1 VVVLR
6 AAIQP
11 MHRSAEVVDDGQ
23 LGVAITYA
31 QNPVHRSIAD
41 DHPVHLSPRTV
52 DTDVKQGCETLAAE
66 KVDSAQVEDHLLR
79 SAGVP
84 CDEASEGL
92 AIGGVY
98 VARDGDTYALGC
110 QVVNFEDGAATS
122 LCFVDGRQLRLI
134 EPDSVSRGHE
144 VNSFSWSPR
153 QWRKSNGP
161 AV

>member
-1 VVVLR
+1 
-6 AAIQP
+6 

-41 DHPVHLSPRTV
+41 DHPVHVSPRTV

-92 AIGGVY
+92 ANGGVY

-110 QVVNFEDGAATS
+110 QVVNFEDGAARIVVFRRRSATPIDRARQSEQGARGELLLLEPEAVEEVKRPCS
-122 LCFVDGRQLRLI
+122 LKTG
-134 EPDSVSRGHE
+134 
-144 VNSFSWSPR
+144 
-153 QWRKSNGP
+153 K
-161 AV
+161 AA

>member
-1 VVVLR
+1 MVVLR
-6 AAIQP
+6 AAIQPMP

-41 DHPVHLSPRTV
+41 DHPVHVSPRTV

-98 VARDGDTYALGC
+98 VR
-110 QVVNFEDGAATS
+110 
-122 LCFVDGRQLRLI
+122 
-134 EPDSVSRGHE
+134 P
-144 VNSFSWSPR
+144 
-153 QWRKSNGP
+153 
-161 AV
+161 

>member
-1 VVVLR
+1 VAAIDPLALAFTRSGRSVVVLR

-122 LCFVDGRQLRLI
+122 LCFVDGRQL
-134 EPDSVSRGHE
+134 
-144 VNSFSWSPR
+144 
-153 QWRKSNGP
+153 
-161 AV
+161 